1 VSILRLLCFQDMY
14 DVLMRMMMMMLMKM
28 MRMLMMVVVVMMML
42 VAAGL
47 MMMDRL
53 TMDESSVIYDLC
65 YVKSPIGFG
74 SQSTRRA

>member
-1 VSILRLLCFQDMY
+1 MY
-14 DVLMRMMMMMLMKM
+14 DVLMRMMVILMKM
-28 MRMLMMVVVVMMML
+28 MRMLMMVVVVVMML
-42 VAAGL
+42 VAVGL

-53 TMDESSVIYDLC
+53 TMDESSVMYDLC

>member
-1 VSILRLLCFQDMY
+1 MSKLRLLCSQDMY
-14 DVLMRMMMMMLMKM
+14 DVLMRMMMKMMLMM
-28 MRMLMMVVVVMMML
+28 MLMIVVVVVMML
-42 VAAGL
+42 VAVGL